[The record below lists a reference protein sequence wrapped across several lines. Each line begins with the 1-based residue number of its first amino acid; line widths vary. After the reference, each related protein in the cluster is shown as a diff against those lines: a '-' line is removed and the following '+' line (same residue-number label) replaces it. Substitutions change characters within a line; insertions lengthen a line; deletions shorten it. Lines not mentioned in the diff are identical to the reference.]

1 MIELKFAR
9 ESFAI
14 SGRHLAADVMET
26 LSPMVETSVRILE
39 NVATAQNKSSVEPE
53 RLVALQAVMMK
64 IDILLHEA
72 QQISEQGIQL
82 SSGELSATE
91 AGFPEFD
98 PKSPLYGAD

>member
-1 MIELKFAR
+1 
-9 ESFAI
+9 
-14 SGRHLAADVMET
+14 
-26 LSPMVETSVRILE
+26 
-39 NVATAQNKSSVEPE
+39 
-53 RLVALQAVMMK
+53 MMK